1 MIRYQNDCCGCLLP
15 CVDCG
20 RRKVPHLFCD
30 ECGEEC
36 ELVYRISDDEH
47 ICESCFSDR
56 YILKTLE
63 DLLNE

>member
-1 MIRYQNDCCGCLLP
+1 MIRYQNDCCDCLLP

-30 ECGEEC
+30 DCGYECKLAYQIG
-36 ELVYRISDDEH
+36 DEH

-56 YILKTLE
+56 YELKSLE
-63 DLLNE
+63 EMLDE